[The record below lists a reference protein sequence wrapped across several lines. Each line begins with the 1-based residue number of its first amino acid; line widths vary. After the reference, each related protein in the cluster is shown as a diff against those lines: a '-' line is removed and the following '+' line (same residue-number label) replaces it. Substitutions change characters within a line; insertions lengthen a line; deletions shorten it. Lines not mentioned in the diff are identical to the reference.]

1 MAVADDLVLGVDT
14 HKDVHVAAVL
24 DRLGRR
30 LAIRDFPATD
40 AGNAQMARW
49 LDSLGTVTDA
59 GVEGT
64 GSYGYRLARALTR
77 HGVHVREIN
86 CPDRS
91 RRRRRG
97 KSDPVDAENAAR
109 AVLAGEAT
117 AVPKDRR
124 GVIGELRM
132 LVITRRSAVKARTQA
147 TNQIKAFLLD
157 ADDDLR
163 HRLRAPS

>member
-1 MAVADDLVLGVDT
+1 VRDGLVVSVDT
-14 HKDVHVAAVL
+14 HKDVHVAVVL
-24 DRLGRR
+24 DGLGRR
-30 LAIRDFPATD
+30 LAVRSFPATD
-40 AGNAQMARW
+40 AGNVQLAGW
-49 LDSLGTVTDA
+49 LTGLGAVADA

-64 GSYGYRLARALTR
+64 GSYGYRLARLLADRGLR
-77 HGVHVREIN
+77 VWEVN

-124 GVIGELRM
+124 GSSTCCCPHGATWPRPGGSSSG
-132 LVITRRSAVKARTQA
+132 RFAQAQSRPRSPPTGPPPIRESST
-147 TNQIKAFLLD
+147 
-157 ADDDLR
+157 
-163 HRLRAPS
+163 S

>member
-59 GVEGT
+59 GVAGKVT
-64 GSYGYRLARALTR
+64 PWTQRTPPGLSWRARQRPSPRT
-77 HGVHVREIN
+77 
-86 CPDRS
+86 
-91 RRRRRG
+91 
-97 KSDPVDAENAAR
+97 AA
-109 AVLAGEAT
+109 ASSVSCACW
-117 AVPKDRR
+117 
-124 GVIGELRM
+124 
-132 LVITRRSAVKARTQA
+132 
-147 TNQIKAFLLD
+147 
-157 ADDDLR
+157 
-163 HRLRAPS
+163 

>member
-1 MAVADDLVLGVDT
+1 MTLAADGLVAGIDT
-14 HKDVHVAAVL
+14 HLDQHVVAVL

-30 LAIRDFPATD
+30 PAVRDFPATD
-40 AGNAQMARW
+40 AGNAQLTRW
-49 LDSLGTVTDA
+49 LDSLGTVAEA

-77 HGVHVREIN
+77 HGVQVREVN

-109 AVLAGEAT
+109 ARPG
-117 AVPKDRR
+117 RR
-124 GVIGELRM
+124 GHGRAQGP
-132 LVITRRSAVKARTQA
+132 RRGRRPAESPRDHPAQRREGPHPG
-147 TNQIKAFLLD
+147 L
-157 ADDDLR
+157 
-163 HRLRAPS
+163 